1 MSKQKPITIITGAT
15 RGLGRAMAEQL
26 ADSGERVITL
36 GRRSVPELLDK
47 AKASGTDWNEL
58 IVELADRA
66 ETERAGQ
73 ALMTLLEG
81 VQDARIILNAGTVN
95 PIAPADHQTDIAQIG
110 LAFDINIVAP
120 IYLTGCFLKAT
131 ERAQDRRIMMISSG
145 AGRNASHSWGVYCAT
160 KAAMDRFAEAVKIE
174 GHANTRVCS
183 MAPGVIDTP
192 MQETIRGTATELF
205 PNRQKFEDM
214 HRNGVLVAPE
224 VTARNLLA
232 LLARADFGDRA
243 IDDVRQHTF

>member
-1 MSKQKPITIITGAT
+1 MSKQKPTTIITGAT

-26 ADSGERVITL
+26 ATSGERVITL

-131 ERAQDRRIMMISSG
+131 ENAQDRRIMMISSG
-145 AGRNASHSWGVYCAT
+145 AGRNASHSWSVYCAT

-214 HRNGVLVAPE
+214 HRNGVLAAPE

-232 LLARADFGDRA
+232 LLSRADFGDRA

>member
-1 MSKQKPITIITGAT
+1 MSQQKPTTIITGAT
-15 RGLGRAMAEQL
+15 RGLGYAMAQQL
-26 ADSGERVITL
+26 AASGGRVITL
-36 GRRSVPELLDK
+36 GRRSVPELLAK

-58 IVELADRA
+58 IVELSDRA

-73 ALMTLLEG
+73 AVMALLDG
-81 VQDARIILNAGTVN
+81 VQQASIILNAGTVN
-95 PIAPADHQTDIAQIG
+95 PIAPADHQTDIGQIG

-131 ERAQDRRIMMISSG
+131 QTAVDRRIMMISSG
-145 AGRNASHSWGVYCAT
+145 AARNASHSWGVYCAT

-174 GHANTRVCS
+174 AHANTRVCS

-232 LLARADFGDRA
+232 LLAREDFGDRA
-243 IDDVRQHTF
+243 IDDVRQHSF